1 MTPHDERITFT
12 ERVDALTRRL
22 LVLEQLF
29 MAASHDPDG
38 RPFSTTDGSAMY
50 YGLVEIVQEVR
61 EELRNLAR

>member
-50 YGLVEIVQEVR
+50 YGLVEIVREVR